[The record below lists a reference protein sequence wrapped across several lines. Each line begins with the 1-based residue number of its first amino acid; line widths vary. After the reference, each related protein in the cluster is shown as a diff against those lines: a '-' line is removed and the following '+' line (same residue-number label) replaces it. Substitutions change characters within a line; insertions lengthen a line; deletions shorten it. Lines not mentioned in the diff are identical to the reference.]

1 MAKFF
6 GCLLAS
12 LSVKSGTF
20 LTGNKIRDCF
30 NLKKKSHCD
39 IVKIDE
45 QIFGKLYTLNRIT
58 LIVCIVSMHLLNMG
72 QFEQSLLNF
81 SL

>member
-1 MAKFF
+1 M
-6 GCLLAS
+6 
-12 LSVKSGTF
+12 KSETF
-20 LTGNKIRDCF
+20 SDWKQNKRLF

-58 LIVCIVSMHLLNMG
+58 LIVCIVVYALVKYG
-72 QFEQSLLNF
+72 PV
-81 SL
+81 